1 MFVSSGQVACRKNAF
16 LAVKRGRFIAGPFQ
30 MHLGQVEPA
39 AIANVLRAYC
49 ARVRAR
55 ARARAR
61 VCVCVC
67 TRVCVCVGVCVGVC
81 VCVGVGVVCLSLAW
95 FDGI

>member
-61 VCVCVC
+61 VCVCV
-67 TRVCVCVGVCVGVC
+67 G